1 MLLRYPGRVR
11 GLEGLV
17 YDSRARGESNL
28 AVAKW
33 TPDKN
38 RDQLDSAFV
47 LTRQRIKT
55 IAEFADA
62 TG

>member
-17 YDSRARGESNL
+17 YDSRAREESNL

-38 RDQLDSAFV
+38 RAQLDSAFV

-55 IAEFADA
+55 NPEFADA